1 MGHGGSWTSH
11 SALGMFAD
19 ATEQLLYLH
28 QALPEIPTES
38 SAEIAKRVLVF
49 LATVPLASRTVI
61 VHIYPL
67 MMAGCEVTSDEDRQW
82 VKDRWSA
89 LSQRMR
95 IGPIDKCLEVTREVW
110 RRRDNYENSP
120 MRRRNLVSTSL
131 GDGRPRSYQEHAD
144 GVDERFPLPA
154 GRRRM
159 TVNDIGRPDLSV
171 PSHNP
176 RPRQRAS
183 INGRMDPAYGVK
195 GKLHWIGVMMDWGWE
210 GEFLKLSLSWKRQLI
225 VLQYFSVS
233 GRGEEG
239 GGVSYDKQSL
249 GNRGMSFI
257 ITTCTIFF
265 SRKLQRVETPF
276 LTCSFYMTSA

>member
-1 MGHGGSWTSH
+1 ME
-11 SALGMFAD
+11 MRVD
-19 ATEQLLYLH
+19 AIEQLLYLH

-110 RRRDNYENSP
+110 RRRDNYETSP
-120 MRRRNLVSTSL
+120 ISRRTLVSTSL
-131 GDGRPRSYQEHAD
+131 GDGRSHSYQDHAD

-159 TVNDIGRPDLSV
+159 TVDDIGRSPMH
-171 PSHNP
+171 SH
-176 RPRQRAS
+176 RQRAS
-183 INGRMDPAYGVK
+183 INGRMNPAYGVK

-210 GEFLKLSLSWKRQLI
+210 GEL
-225 VLQYFSVS
+225 
-233 GRGEEG
+233 
-239 GGVSYDKQSL
+239 
-249 GNRGMSFI
+249 
-257 ITTCTIFF
+257 
-265 SRKLQRVETPF
+265 
-276 LTCSFYMTSA
+276 